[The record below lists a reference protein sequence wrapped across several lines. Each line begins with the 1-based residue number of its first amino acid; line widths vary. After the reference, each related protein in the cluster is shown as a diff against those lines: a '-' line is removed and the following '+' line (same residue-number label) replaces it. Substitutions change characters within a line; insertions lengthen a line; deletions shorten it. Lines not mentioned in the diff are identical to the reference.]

1 MSKTVKTYYTTDG
14 SDPTSES
21 AEYTTTPLNI
31 TENCTVKAISISS
44 ASVASSISSL
54 AVTVGEVTLATP
66 TITASGFTNTMG
78 MSVNN
83 PTFSFACNNS
93 AIEGNP
99 TATLSYTFT
108 PYGGVES
115 SATEATSYTPT
126 AYGTLKVIA
135 SADGYTSSEKSLVV
149 SSLYTVSYTG
159 RDYTTA
165 TTSDISTTEGVWG
178 DEFDVSWDGWAS
190 GLKAHLRITD
200 MSDDYRLRIRNTS
213 TINYVSG
220 WGWVRHDKSYN
231 YGSRYAKEGYFVG
244 LKINTSKGSDADAL
258 TYPTVYCASGSGKA
272 TDVVE
277 ISVSSGDLVQQ
288 LYFYE
293 ATPTTV
299 SATIGSTGWTT
310 FASSSALDLS
320 KMTASEGDVEAFYAS
335 AIGDGNVT
343 LTSTDKSDVAAGQG
357 IMLKGTAGATITIPV
372 AASGTSISGN
382 KLIGCT
388 AETPLSANADY
399 YVLVNNGGTADF
411 QSLEDNGATIPAGKA
426 YLDATAGGGA
436 KILRVVIDGQASEV
450 VAPEVAKTEE
460 EEILFNM
467 AGIQV
472 DKNFKGFV
480 VNQKGVKRFNR

>member
-1 MSKTVKTYYTTDG
+1 MDIIGAFAAYSDGNERSSGSSARLFGTSSGGGNTARVWTPALAGGTYTLKTMSKGANNNQALTLYICDLDGQNTYYTGKSIASRSTSSWNISTLEGLVIPDG
-14 SDPTSES
+14 
-21 AEYTTTPLNI
+21 
-31 TENCTVKAISISS
+31 KA
-44 ASVASSISSL
+44 L
-54 AVTVGEVTLATP
+54 C
-66 TITASGFTNTMG
+66 F
-78 MSVNN
+78 
-83 PTFSFACNNS
+83 FNNS
-93 AIEGNP
+93 TSNHNHYIDYF
-99 TATLSYTFT
+99 TL
-108 PYGGVES
+108 ER
-115 SATEATSYTPT
+115 
-126 AYGTLKVIA
+126 
-135 SADGYTSSEKSLVV
+135 
-149 SSLYTVSYTG
+149 TG
-159 RDYTTA
+159 
-165 TTSDISTTEGVWG
+165 
-178 DEFDVSWDGWAS
+178 
-190 GLKAHLRITD
+190 
-200 MSDDYRLRIRNTS
+200 
-213 TINYVSG
+213 
-220 WGWVRHDKSYN
+220 
-231 YGSRYAKEGYFVG
+231 
-244 LKINTSKGSDADAL
+244 DA
-258 TYPTVYCASGSGKA
+258 
-272 TDVVE
+272 
-277 ISVSSGDLVQQ
+277 
-288 LYFYE
+288 
-293 ATPTTV
+293 TV

-310 FASSSALDLS
+310 FASAYPLNLSS
-320 KMTASEGDVEAFYAS
+320 MTASSGTVTAYYAS